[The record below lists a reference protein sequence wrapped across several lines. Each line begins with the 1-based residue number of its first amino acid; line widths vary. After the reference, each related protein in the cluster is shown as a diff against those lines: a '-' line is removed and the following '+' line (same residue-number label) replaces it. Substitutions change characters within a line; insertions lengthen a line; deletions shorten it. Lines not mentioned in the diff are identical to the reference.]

1 MANLTSTTSFKSIV
15 SNMEQMKELQTK
27 ARIIIAQYDD
37 ETSTTVD
44 YQECMDA
51 MERIVRTLADID
63 LK

>member
-1 MANLTSTTSFKSIV
+1 
-15 SNMEQMKELQTK
+15 MEKIKQLQIK
-27 ARIIIAQYDD
+27 ARMVIAQYDD

>member
-1 MANLTSTTSFKSIV
+1 MKKI
-15 SNMEQMKELQTK
+15 KELQKK
-27 ARIIIAQYDD
+27 ARMVIARYDD

-44 YQECMDA
+44 YQECMDV

>member
-1 MANLTSTTSFKSIV
+1 
-15 SNMEQMKELQTK
+15 MEEIKELQTR
-27 ARIIIAQYDD
+27 ARMVIAQHDD

-63 LK
+63 LE